1 LILTFRR
8 VIQSQE
14 AQAAAMKMFGQLTRT
29 TKPFYPSRLVCKR
42 FNVRNPHPDK
52 QADDAAGRRTQ
63 AGAKQPLSKE
73 SVRTMMNNNTLDE
86 FTSTPDFANDP
97 LMQAIIP
104 KPSDRAQQE
113 QLTTQTIAQTT
124 SEKAIADTVEEKQEL
139 PLDYERPSIDI
150 FKAIFEDSD
159 EDDEEEDEG
168 EPEPEPM
175 STLAHQTTMV
185 DNEMA
190 DDSNV
195 IGPPLPPAPE
205 EESKPVFRPMFKKRI
220 QDRQIKDDNASSR
233 SVHVGPMSFI
243 SSEEHVVEPFSKTSS
258 DNSRREQKRSR
269 RDDSDQESSEERRRS
284 STRTHHH
291 KKESKKKK
299 RKSDRSQSRERRHKK
314 SKKRRRERSH
324 SEIDPDEIAERLVYD
339 DSLWVEKPAVAAPVK
354 TRQAE
359 SSSKARPK
367 AYDMW

>member
-124 SEKAIADTVEEKQEL
+124 SEKAIADTVEEKQE
-139 PLDYERPSIDI
+139 
-150 FKAIFEDSD
+150 
-159 EDDEEEDEG
+159 
-168 EPEPEPM
+168 
-175 STLAHQTTMV
+175 Q
-185 DNEMA
+185 
-190 DDSNV
+190 
-195 IGPPLPPAPE
+195 
-205 EESKPVFRPMFKKRI
+205 
-220 QDRQIKDDNASSR
+220 
-233 SVHVGPMSFI
+233 
-243 SSEEHVVEPFSKTSS
+243 
-258 DNSRREQKRSR
+258 
-269 RDDSDQESSEERRRS
+269 RRR
-284 STRTHHH
+284 
-291 KKESKKKK
+291 
-299 RKSDRSQSRERRHKK
+299 RRGG
-314 SKKRRRERSH
+314 R
-324 SEIDPDEIAERLVYD
+324 
-339 DSLWVEKPAVAAPVK
+339 
-354 TRQAE
+354 
-359 SSSKARPK
+359 
-367 AYDMW
+367 